1 MIIEHHRRRKKMKR
15 SPFLGVALVL
25 AVALIMAN
33 PVMAH
38 TPADL
43 TLEYDFGTQTLTVT
57 VSHSVGD
64 TSTHYIES
72 ITILKNDVEY
82 TSRDY
87 NTQDTTSGMSDTFS
101 VDAVDGDVLQATAV
115 CSIAGSVTRQIT
127 VTAPTTTS
135 TDTTTT
141 ETTTTSTTSTTP
153 TGDDNQFLLMGGIAA
168 AIGIIGILL
177 VAVVIV
183 RRR

>member
-1 MIIEHHRRRKKMKR
+1 LKR
-15 SPFLGVALVL
+15 SLILGLALVL
-25 AVALIMAN
+25 AAALSMAN

-38 TPADL
+38 TPADM

-64 TSTHYIES
+64 TSTHYIDS

-82 TSRDY
+82 TTRGYTD
-87 NTQDTTSGMSDTFS
+87 QDTTSGMSDIFS
-101 VDAVDGDVLQATAV
+101 VDAADGDVIQATAF

-127 VTAPTTTS
+127 VTAPATTS

-141 ETTTTSTTSTTP
+141 SDSTTTTTSTTP
-153 TGDDNQFLLMGGIAA
+153 TGDDSQFLLMGGIAA
-168 AIGIIGILL
+168 AIIVIGILL
-177 VAVVIV
+177 VLVMII